1 MRKAAAIFGF
11 LLGFG
16 YTLYYKG
23 MCVAFV
29 KMQLGKKYDLHFIFI
44 SLSQSKLY
52 LQKKNHKIK
61 NKEKNQNVKYTKIR
75 LNPYCIVM
83 CTMYIL
89 YLPYLD
95 SVDCVLLC
103 CTSVKVRRIRLL

>member
-16 YTLYYKG
+16 YTSYYKG

-29 KMQLGKKYDLHFIFI
+29 KMQLGKNMISTSFSFHYHRANFI
-44 SLSQSKLY
+44 S
-52 LQKKNHKIK
+52 KKNHKIK
-61 NKEKNQNVKYTKIR
+61 NKEKNQNVKYTKIL

-89 YLPYLD
+89 YLPYVD
-95 SVDCVLLC
+95 SVESVILC
-103 CTSVKVRRIRLL
+103 CTSLKVRRIRLL